1 MQSPTWSRAQPPLL
15 EHFTTNAHRDAAS
28 PATATSSNGPASHP
42 HLPPPTQPANAQDGS
57 LFFTRL
63 PSEIRRMIYIEIWRT
78 FGTDGYEDDNGQG
91 QGERGDGTPHQ
102 GSTARGGLSPH
113 ITAAMTPSKLWMTD
127 PLPGS
132 SGSRRSDG
140 GGDVPPQQQ
149 QQQQQTAAVSSPPW
163 TRQIRG
169 FTSAPCFL
177 AVDGEDED
185 SSEGG
190 RKTTATRARRPPEAD
205 DVRPARLAAAH
216 TADLDAAATS
226 NSNSIWQGEP
236 EQGINNLEATAIGI
250 ARPSA
255 NQDSSSSSSSTWRA
269 RWNSP
274 WLGHWACEEYYSGA
288 ATSRSSMGPESA
300 AAEVA
305 AAAAAAAGSSVRSED
320 HRRRRRPLRRPY
332 LPILLTCRRAYVEGI
347 DLLYGALTFQFT
359 EMATAEG
366 FLARWPCVASV
377 RLVMH
382 LSTSLLDFYRHA
394 DNGGA
399 DQGIITAGAS
409 MSTSSVVVP
418 NENNGGLLVGP
429 GAVTIGTFPR
439 HDDERGRGLGDN
451 DGAEGRGTVRGTV
464 VNARNNQWQR
474 LCAGLSPDHL
484 PNLRRL
490 HVWVEA
496 HDLRGWHKAAAETRL
511 FAKLLEA
518 GGGDGGGGILNAEG
532 AAPRRRLTADNFVLY
547 LPTLPA
553 DAKTHGLPG
562 CYLAVGDESSKDE
575 DDDRDREAL
584 PCTIVRTERPDY
596 WDVHLNMRPVFVNRR
611 MSIGSRV
618 AALRRAGFL

>member
-1 MQSPTWSRAQPPLL
+1 MQSPTRPRAEPPLL
-15 EHFTTNAHRDAAS
+15 GYFTATAAPVAAF
-28 PATATSSNGPASHP
+28 PATTSNDGGPASQS
-42 HLPPPTQPANAQDGS
+42 HLPPPTQPTDTQDGS
-57 LFFTRL
+57 LFFTHL
-63 PSEIRRMIYIEIWRT
+63 PSEIRRMIYVEVWRT
-78 FGTDGYEDDNGQG
+78 YGSDGYEDDDDFGHAHSDGGYGQPR
-91 QGERGDGTPHQ
+91 RGSSP
-102 GSTARGGLSPH
+102 RGGLSPH
-113 ITAAMTPSKLWMTD
+113 ITAAFTPSKSWLTA
-127 PLPGS
+127 PFPSSSSATNGTNGGGGS
-132 SGSRRSDG
+132 SSRSDG
-140 GGDVPPQQQ
+140 GSDDPQQQ
-149 QQQQQTAAVSSPPW
+149 QPRPSLSTPPW

-177 AVDGEDED
+177 AVDDVDDNDND
-185 SSEGG
+185 SH
-190 RKTTATRARRPPEAD
+190 KTAISPRRPPEAD

-216 TADLDAAATS
+216 TADLDAAAAS

-236 EQGINNLEATAIGI
+236 DQGINNLEAGAIGI
-250 ARPSA
+250 AQSSA
-255 NQDSSSSSSSTWRA
+255 NQGPSSSTWRA

-288 ATSRSSMGPESA
+288 AASQPPASPEAA
-300 AAEVA
+300 AAEA
-305 AAAAAAAGSSVRSED
+305 ARSAAGGPSVRSED
-320 HRRRRRPLRRPY
+320 HRRRRPPLRRPY
-332 LPILLTCRRAYVEGI
+332 LPILLTCRRAYIEGI
-347 DLLYGALTFQFT
+347 DLLYSALTFQFT

-366 FLARWPCVASV
+366 FLARWPCVSSV
-377 RLVMH
+377 RLIMH

-394 DNGGA
+394 DNDA
-399 DQGIITAGAS
+399 DQGIITAGRSQA
-409 MSTSSVVVP
+409 VLVP
-418 NENNGGLLVGP
+418 NDIQGDNGGHPAP

-439 HDDERGRGLGDN
+439 HDDERDRGL
-451 DGAEGRGTVRGTV
+451 DGTGGERGTVRGTV
-464 VNARNNQWQR
+464 VNARNNQWQH
-474 LCAGLSPDHL
+474 LCASLGPDHL

-511 FAKLLEA
+511 FAKLLES
-518 GGGDGGGGILNAEG
+518 GGRRVEDEDGMA
-532 AAPRRRLTADNFVLY
+532 RRRLTADNFVLY

-562 CYLAVGDESSKDE
+562 CYLGEENESSE
-575 DDDRDREAL
+575 DTEDGRDREAL